1 MARARK
7 RSSNSR
13 SSTAKPINKRGL
25 QQLSEYLDSLGLTAS
40 YILIFDFR
48 ASKESNSEDLTIANK
63 QITAVCVRE
72 YDSRGHS

>member
-1 MARARK
+1 
-7 RSSNSR
+7 
-13 SSTAKPINKRGL
+13 
-25 QQLSEYLDSLGLTAS
+25 LDSLGLTAS

-48 ASKESNSEDLTIANK
+48 ASKEWNSEDLTIANK